1 MDEYIVYALL
11 SALVVGLHLFSL
23 KLLSLYEDYVMP
35 LLAFA
40 IATMLASRFLIYTA
54 MRKTDNPT
62 NVHLVLNL
70 SIFVTLA
77 ASMLFLPIHEFHV
90 TYYVGGVV
98 CMLFGLYLVQLSYAK

>member
-23 KLLSLYEDYVMP
+23 KLLSLYEDYVVL
-35 LLAFA
+35 LLAFV

-62 NVHLVLNL
+62 NVHLILNL
-70 SIFVTLA
+70 SVFVTLA
-77 ASMLFLPIHEFHV
+77 ASMMFLPIQEFHV
-90 TYYVGGVV
+90 TYYISGVV
-98 CMLFGLYLVQLSYAK
+98 CMLLGLYLVQLSYAK